1 MSKNDLS
8 APVSPLPFCP
18 KTQKMQFAFAQIAFS
33 YPKPYQISISLQDAS
48 YIPAFPR
55 PRRIRRPLWAARATR
70 RLPLKGGW
78 GENLSFP
85 PKESL
90 SASLHSPVP
99 AASAAPSGRRMRQS
113 GFLLKGG
120 LGENFSF
127 SRKKSFP
134 PETVPPL
141 SYNPISFFT
150 SANLETANLRSS
162 MECAAL
168 TCVRM
173 RALPCGT
180 TG

>member
-8 APVSPLPFCP
+8 APVSPLPFCL

-55 PRRIRRPLWAARATR
+55 PRRIRRPLRAASAAR
-70 RLPLKGGW
+70 RLSLKVGW
-78 GENLSFP
+78 GENFSFP

-99 AASAAPSGRRMRQS
+99 AASAAPSGRRMQQS

-120 LGENFSF
+120 WGENFSF
-127 SRKKSFP
+127 PLKESLPTSLHSPVPAASAAPSGRQAQQGGFP
-134 PETVPPL
+134 
-141 SYNPISFFT
+141 
-150 SANLETANLRSS
+150 
-162 MECAAL
+162 
-168 TCVRM
+168 
-173 RALPCGT
+173 
-180 TG
+180 